1 MLSVGDK
8 VVYPMHGAGVIEGI
22 EECEVMGKTQSY
34 YILMMPF
41 GGMKVMIPMDNV
53 KSIGLREVIGSAE
66 VDKVI
71 EVFKDTPPEQPGGSW
86 NRRFNANLLKIK
98 SGSIYDVAEVVRNL
112 ILQDRM
118 KKISTGERRLLDTAK
133 QILVSELV
141 LACDKDASAVE
152 EWMYELLEKNTP
164 GN

>member
-8 VVYPMHGAGVIEGI
+8 VVYPMHGAGIIKGI
-22 EECEVMGKTQSY
+22 EDCEIMGESRSY
-34 YILMMPF
+34 YVLMMPF

-53 KSIGLREVIGSAE
+53 DSIGLRGIINQDEVE
-66 VDKVI
+66 KV
-71 EVFKDTPPEQPGGSW
+71 VSVLQTQPEETTGSW
-86 NRRFNANLLKIK
+86 NRRFNANMLKIK

-112 ILQDRM
+112 VLQDRS

-141 LACDKDASAVE
+141 LACDKDAADIE
-152 EWMYELLEKNTP
+152 TWMYDLLEKNTP

>member
-1 MLSVGDK
+1 MLHVGDK
-8 VVYPMHGAGVIEGI
+8 VVYPMHGAGVIQGI
-22 EECEVMGKTQSY
+22 EDCEIMGESKSY
-34 YILMMPF
+34 YVLMMPF

-53 KSIGLREVIGSAE
+53 EHVGLRGIIGEDE
-66 VDKVI
+66 VDKVV
-71 EVFKDTPPEQPGGSW
+71 EVLKMKAELTPGSSW

-98 SGSIYDVAEVVRNL
+98 SGNIYDVAEVVRNL
-112 ILQDRM
+112 VQQDRL

-152 EWMYELLEKNTP
+152 QWMYGLFDENAS

>member
-1 MLSVGDK
+1 MLNIGDK
-8 VVYPMHGAGVIEGI
+8 VVYPMHGAGIIEGI
-22 EECEVMGKTQSY
+22 ERCEIMGESKSY
-34 YILMMPF
+34 YVLIMPF

-53 KSIGLREVIGSAE
+53 DSIGLRGIINQEEVA
-66 VDKVI
+66 KVVAVLQT
-71 EVFKDTPPEQPGGSW
+71 EPEQATGSW

-98 SGSIYDVAEVVRNL
+98 SGNIYEVAEVVRNL
-112 ILQDRM
+112 VLQDRS

-141 LACDKDASAVE
+141 LTCDKDASAVE
-152 EWMYELLEKNTP
+152 TWMYDLLDKNTP

>member
-22 EECEVMGKTQSY
+22 EECEVMGTNKSY

-53 KSIGLREVIGSAE
+53 ASIGLREVITESDVE
-66 VDKVI
+66 KVV
-71 EVFKDTPPEQPGGSW
+71 EVFKDKPEQAVGSW

-112 ILQDRM
+112 ILQDRS

-141 LACDKDASAVE
+141 LACDKDAPTVE
-152 EWMYELLEKNTP
+152 AWMNDLLDKNTP
-164 GN
+164 GD

>member
-1 MLSVGDK
+1 MLNVGDK

-22 EECEVMGKTQSY
+22 EECEVMGKSKNY

-53 KSIGLREVIGSAE
+53 ENIGLREVITASDVE
-66 VDKVI
+66 KVV
-71 EVFKDTPPEQPGGSW
+71 EVFKNEPEQTTGSW

-112 ILQDRM
+112 ILQDRS

-141 LACDKDASAVE
+141 FACDKDSSTGEAWV
-152 EWMYELLEKNTP
+152 YDLLDKNTP
-164 GN
+164 GD

>member
-8 VVYPMHGAGVIEGI
+8 VVYPMHGAGIIEGI
-22 EECEVMGKTQSY
+22 EDCEIMGENRSY
-34 YILMMPF
+34 YVLMMPF

-53 KSIGLREVIGSAE
+53 DNIGLRGIIGQQEVE
-66 VDKVI
+66 KV
-71 EVFKDTPPEQPGGSW
+71 VGVLQTQPEQVTGSW

-98 SGSIYDVAEVVRNL
+98 SGCIYDVAEVVRNL
-112 ILQDRM
+112 VLQDRA

-141 LACDKDASAVE
+141 LACDKDATAVE
-152 EWMYELLEKNTP
+152 TWMYDLLDKNTP
-164 GN
+164 GD